1 MFPQTPQYHTI
12 SFTFPTSK
20 LNTERESERGNEG
33 TEDADPRGGDMGSQA
48 TPEGQG
54 VFGGGVGHDNAGVPA
69 NGRPRPR
76 QPFRRS
82 RGRSR
87 PRNLGSHL
95 QAHQGEDMRW

>member
-1 MFPQTPQYHTI
+1 
-12 SFTFPTSK
+12 
-20 LNTERESERGNEG
+20 
-33 TEDADPRGGDMGSQA
+33 MGSQA
-48 TPEGQG
+48 TPKDQG
-54 VFGGGVGHDNAGVPA
+54 VSGGGVGHDNAGVPA

-87 PRNLGSHL
+87 PRNLRSHL